1 MDRNTQLMKMIR
13 SVVVP
18 ATGCTEPVAI
28 ALNASKAR
36 AELKGELKSAK
47 VKLDICLLKN
57 AMGVAIPGF
66 EGARGARECV
76 AVGIA
81 AGDFDAGMNV
91 LGNITPEG
99 AEEARRILPLIDVK
113 LDGTRTGL
121 YIETILE
128 SDEDCVRVIT
138 SGGHDNIVSVE
149 HAKDFEHFV
158 TPEGSAIDGIE
169 NFTLQDFKDFADTV
183 DEEALAFFKEG
194 LEMNMTISEAGQKLP
209 MGQCFDRLA
218 AKSLYGGSLILDV
231 QMVASCASYARMSG
245 FPLPVMTVTGSGNQG
260 IALFLPIGV
269 VGKTLNVPEEKILR
283 GIAFAQAMNMFIKH
297 DVGTLSCLCSCSIS
311 AGLAGACGII
321 YMLGGTLDQ
330 VLACMKTVIGSATGV
345 ICDGAK
351 EGCANKVGLSVANTT
366 LAALMALEGF
376 SIEAGGIVGTDE
388 PGQLTKNIGRVAN
401 VGMKDA
407 NATIV
412 DIMMGR

>member
-81 AGDFDAGMNV
+81 AGDFDAVMNV

-269 VGKTLNVPEEKILR
+269 VGKTLNVPEEKVLR